1 MKHENEMII
10 SVSVFKIYKEYLD
23 FTLHYLAGIIWKWL
37 NIHCPFD
44 LNGKPAGS
52 GPFVGAIGGPCNGHL
67 SLSQVWLVEPLD
79 VEQKNS
85 SPWSEQ
91 TWAPSPKKKILSA
104 TMLICQCTKPQAV
117 LSKKIVM
124 HLPKKEKSFS
134 IFWLQWQCHVIC
146 FLVSLSYSKR
156 PSFPSPSSSSSPSM
170 LLGSVICAEKLF
182 LTSKRENQHA
192 IMGGG
197 GGISFSQCPN
207 WKRFFFG
214 RCFLRL
220 DKYFEYWYLWSG
232 YNQHEPITSHL
243 L

>member
-1 MKHENEMII
+1 MQLCPPIGSSSEVLLKDLLLKKILNSIAFNCPKFLQALRILLTSWDWNERTSWDCVNRHNQNMKMII

-79 VEQKNS
+79 VGQKNS

-117 LSKKIVM
+117 LSKNIVM
-124 HLPKKEKSFS
+124 HLRKKEKYFS
-134 IFWLQWQCHVIC
+134 IFWSI
-146 FLVSLSYSKR
+146 LVGIIISK
-156 PSFPSPSSSSSPSM
+156 S
-170 LLGSVICAEKLF
+170 
-182 LTSKRENQHA
+182 TSRQ
-192 IMGGG
+192 
-197 GGISFSQCPN
+197 
-207 WKRFFFG
+207 
-214 RCFLRL
+214 
-220 DKYFEYWYLWSG
+220 
-232 YNQHEPITSHL
+232 
-243 L
+243 

>member
-1 MKHENEMII
+1 MII

-91 TWAPSPKKKILSA
+91 TWAPSPKQKILSA
-104 TMLICQCTKPQAV
+104 TMLICQCTKPQCWAKKSSQGWVRLFLKV
-117 LSKKIVM
+117 LAQQAIVPQNLYILTTM
-124 HLPKKEKSFS
+124 S
-134 IFWLQWQCHVIC
+134 C
-146 FLVSLSYSKR
+146 FLVV
-156 PSFPSPSSSSSPSM
+156 F
-170 LLGSVICAEKLF
+170 VIIF
-182 LTSKRENQHA
+182 
-192 IMGGG
+192 
-197 GGISFSQCPN
+197 
-207 WKRFFFG
+207 
-214 RCFLRL
+214 
-220 DKYFEYWYLWSG
+220 
-232 YNQHEPITSHL
+232 
-243 L
+243 